1 MAVPNG
7 EFKFAQNLKRGESII
22 TFDFEKQAQVE
33 EKIES
38 ILIEPVESYAAP
50 LTMSGTMLVDGI
62 LVSNYALIDN
72 HYLAHIG
79 MAPARWWYTIH
90 GLLNQAIPESL
101 SASLQI
107 EKQMNGAHW
116 YPSMLYSLTS
126 SFLDKIVNLS

>member
-7 EFKFAQNLKRGESII
+7 EFKFAQNLKREESII
-22 TFDFEKQAQVE
+22 AYDFEKQIQVE

-62 LVSNYALIDN
+62 LVSNYAIIDSHLI
-72 HYLAHIG
+72 AHSV

-90 GLLNQAIPESL
+90 GFINQAIPESI
-101 SASLQI
+101 SASMQI
-107 EKQMNGAHW
+107 EKQMNGTHW
-116 YPSMLYSLTS
+116 YPTMLHSLTS
-126 SFLDKIVNLS
+126 TYLDKVIKLY